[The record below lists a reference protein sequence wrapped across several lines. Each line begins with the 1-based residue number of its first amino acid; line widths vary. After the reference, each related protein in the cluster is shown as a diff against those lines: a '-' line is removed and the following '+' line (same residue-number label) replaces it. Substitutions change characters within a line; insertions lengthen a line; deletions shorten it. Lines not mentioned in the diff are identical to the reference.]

1 MSELL
6 PCPFCGGGVAL
17 YFPTELSLADFLP
30 VICCHHCGVS
40 VERTNLSPD
49 EDDLVAAW
57 NRRSIPTIPHHG
69 VINEPRPSLADVDPL
84 SR

>member
-6 PCPFCGGGVAL
+6 PCPFCGGKAVHMGMWSAQYVSCADCFVATA
-17 YFPTELSLADFLP
+17 FCETKREARD
-30 VICCHHCGVS
+30 I
-40 VERTNLSPD
+40 
-49 EDDLVAAW
+49 W